1 MPVTEMYPSIP
12 YAQVYISGTEVELV
26 QSFVYLGSKLEANGT
41 CDTEMRRIIAM
52 AREVVNRLCKSVF
65 KRRDVTLDL
74 KLTLFN
80 TCVLLCLW

>member
-26 QSFVYLGSKLEANGT
+26 QSFVYLESPLEAKGT
-41 CDTEMRRIIAM
+41 CDTEMRRRM
-52 AREVVNRLCKSVF
+52 ATEGEVVNRLCKSVF
-65 KRRDVTLDL
+65 KRIDSLDL